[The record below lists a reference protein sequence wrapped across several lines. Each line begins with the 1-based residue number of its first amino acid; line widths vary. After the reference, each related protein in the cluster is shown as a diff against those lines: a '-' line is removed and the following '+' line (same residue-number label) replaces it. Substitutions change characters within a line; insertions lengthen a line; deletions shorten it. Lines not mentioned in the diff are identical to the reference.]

1 MGFIDGK
8 ILRLT
13 FLTAVFLPAF
23 LPVLPMDLS
32 AADDTGA
39 SVALSD
45 FALPEYRKKD
55 NRLQFILYGDK
66 ATNLGAFINL
76 ENPKVDIV
84 NENISNIN
92 EVIPLGSVKMY
103 PLNTSAED
111 VRKFWADKKHCRALI
126 SSTAAQYDKNTKVLR
141 GDTPAFFRSRE
152 MDIDGV
158 GFDADYENKLI
169 HIRSKVRMVIRPE
182 YRQRGMG
189 GSTTTNQTKTEDQT
203 K

>member
-76 ENPKVDIV
+76 EMTVV
-84 NENISNIN
+84 
-92 EVIPLGSVKMY
+92 
-103 PLNTSAED
+103 
-111 VRKFWADKKHCRALI
+111 VRRRGDRALRVGNADMEKRARFFQLI
-126 SSTAAQYDKNTKVLR
+126 ERKVLSS
-141 GDTPAFFRSRE
+141 ARSR
-152 MDIDGV
+152 
-158 GFDADYENKLI
+158 
-169 HIRSKVRMVIRPE
+169 RRPPDE
-182 YRQRGMG
+182 AP
-189 GSTTTNQTKTEDQT
+189 
-203 K
+203 

>member
-92 EVIPLGSVKMY
+92 EVVPLGSVKMY
-103 PLNTSAED
+103 PL
-111 VRKFWADKKHCRALI
+111 
-126 SSTAAQYDKNTKVLR
+126 
-141 GDTPAFFRSRE
+141 TPAFFRSRE

>member
-76 ENPKVDIV
+76 EI
-84 NENISNIN
+84 
-92 EVIPLGSVKMY
+92 
-103 PLNTSAED
+103 
-111 VRKFWADKKHCRALI
+111 RKWI
-126 SSTAAQYDKNTKVLR
+126 SSMRISATSMR
-141 GDTPAFFRSRE
+141 WFRS
-152 MDIDGV
+152 
-158 GFDADYENKLI
+158 AA
-169 HIRSKVRMVIRPE
+169 
-182 YRQRGMG
+182 
-189 GSTTTNQTKTEDQT
+189 
-203 K
+203 

>member
-1 MGFIDGK
+1 MGRINGTVFLLMSG
-8 ILRLT
+8 
-13 FLTAVFLPAF
+13 LTALTALLPLCA
-23 LPVLPMDLS
+23 S
-32 AADDTGA
+32 GADDTGA
-39 SVALSD
+39 AVSLTD

-55 NRLQFILYGDK
+55 NRLQFIIYGDR

-76 ENPKVDIV
+76 ENPLMDIV
-84 NENISNIN
+84 NENIRNIN
-92 EVIPLGSVKMY
+92 EVVPLGGVKLY
-103 PLNTSAED
+103 PLNASAAE
-111 VRKFWADKKHCRALI
+111 VSRFWADKKHCRALI
-126 SSTAAQYDKNTKVLR
+126 FSTAAEYNKNTKVLR

-182 YRQRGMG
+182 YRRGGMG
-189 GSTTTNQTKTEDQT
+189 GGAKETNQSAKDQA